1 MTARIFHIVFSGEY
15 GPFDRALEIGVFGLI
30 LYEVWIGIS
39 VRWKERKRK
48 KLLARIRVVLSH
60 ALGHGDQLRQNAPDA
75 QMQADH
81 PWSWLKEVDL
91 WSEKTANL
99 ISEYSTD
106 AASAFT
112 LIKQSNLFIN
122 SVELPNS
129 VGRVFRVESDI
140 RESYQRLVMQLS
152 NLAEIMQKMEIYF

>member
-1 MTARIFHIVFSGEY
+1 MLISGEY

-30 LYEVWIGIS
+30 LYEVWIGIKS
-39 VRWKERKRK
+39 RWADRKRK
-48 KLLARIRVVLSH
+48 KHLGQIRVVLSQ
-60 ALGHGDQLRQNAPDA
+60 ALGRGDQLRQNAPDV
-75 QMQADH
+75 QMEADY
-81 PWSWLKEVDL
+81 PWSWLKGVDL

-129 VGRVFRVESDI
+129 VGRVFRVESGI

-152 NLAEIMQKMEIYF
+152 NLAEIMQKMEVYF